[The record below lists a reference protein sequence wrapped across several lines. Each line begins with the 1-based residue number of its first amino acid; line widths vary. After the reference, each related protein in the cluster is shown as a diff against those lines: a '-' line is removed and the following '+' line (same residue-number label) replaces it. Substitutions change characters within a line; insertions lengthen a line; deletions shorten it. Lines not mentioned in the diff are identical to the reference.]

1 MKKLGNGSKRIWLIS
16 GQHSGETINSWIL
29 EGFVK
34 DYWRENLVYLKNSP
48 FL

>member
-1 MKKLGNGSKRIWLIS
+1 MIKHRYYMKKIGNGPKRIWLIS

-34 DYWRENLVYLKNSP
+34 RL
-48 FL
+48 